1 MEHWPLEC
9 SCVKPEGV
17 KEKERMRDTERGGKK
32 KGERH
37 QRPCSS
43 QRPHAD
49 SSRSSSDRPPHEF
62 PHQQRAALLIKVPQS
77 YRRALKQRSAHTHLK
92 SLNKADYLG
101 PHPSAV
107 FLYHPSPPAP
117 RHTHTNVSLSLCW
130 SFHFS
135 LFNCSFGLSPL
146 ILTGMFKKLQE
157 MLEKSTSN
165 DF

>member
-1 MEHWPLEC
+1 
-9 SCVKPEGV
+9 
-17 KEKERMRDTERGGKK
+17 MRDTERGGKK

-49 SSRSSSDRPPHEF
+49 SGRSSSDRPPHEF

-107 FLYHPSPPAP
+107 FLVPSFTPSSQTHP
-117 RHTHTNVSLSLCW
+117 HKCSLSLCW

-146 ILTGMFKKLQE
+146 ILTGIVQE
-157 MLEKSTSN
+157 ITRNVVSEEHLKWFLGSQYLSIHDLE
-165 DF
+165 FE